1 MRNRKFPALIALLVA
16 FAAVTAG
23 TASGQETTTD
33 TTTYEVILVSG
44 ETLTNTRSI
53 ESVLSTQTLTTSG
66 GSVDSALEVIVEEV
80 EATGVNPWSVST
92 TIDDLTNADTSATIG
107 REQVTLTPQA
117 AVPVTAD
124 IDGALALDL
133 TGSGVSASGGGQY
146 TFLAGGTEA
155 TTLFEVAGQDS
166 TKAYTGFYTGTGTL
180 STSFDGL
187 FDVLI
192 DTYDTTVTVTL
203 VE

>member
-1 MRNRKFPALIALLVA
+1 MRTRKFPALIALLVA
-16 FAAVTAG
+16 FAALTAG
-23 TASGQETTTD
+23 TASGETVED
-33 TTTYEVILVSG
+33 TTTYEVVLVSG

-53 ESVLSTQTLTTSG
+53 ESVLSTQTLTTNG
-66 GSVDSALEVIVEEV
+66 GSVESALEVIVEEV

-92 TIDDLTNADTSATIG
+92 TIADLTNATSSATIG
-107 REQVTLTPQA
+107 REQVTLTPNA
-117 AVPVTAD
+117 TVPVTAD
-124 IDGALALDL
+124 IDGTLALDL
-133 TGSGVSASGGGQY
+133 SGTNVSASGGSEY
-146 TFLAGGTEA
+146 TFQNDGTEA
-155 TTLFEVAGQDS
+155 TTLFEVSGQDS

-180 STSFDGL
+180 STTLDGL